1 MEEKLSKKGLQRM
14 YRRTKDCTA
23 MILYN
28 DEVAGSYMDFFKGSR
43 AACAGRYFPGIV

>member
-1 MEEKLSKKGLQRM
+1 M

-28 DEVAGSYMDFFKGSR
+28 DEVAGSYMDFKGPW